1 MKSILL
7 GLLAGAFLI
16 SCSSKSLILSP
27 DPGTQGII
35 LPTQQVAEHKW
46 GKVTFP
52 AGIYLPEAKSEKGIY
67 YAAPERVNT
76 DGMLRGGR
84 EHGGLFIQHSTGYQY
99 LWIGQPGYQLQ
110 QAPSTIMGQWGVETP
125 LLYTLKERVQIQ
137 PVGKR

>member
-1 MKSILL
+1 MKSTLL
-7 GLLAGAFLI
+7 CLLMGTFLA
-16 SCSSKSLILSP
+16 SCSSRSLILSP
-27 DPGTQGII
+27 DPGTPGII

-52 AGIYLPEAKSEKGIY
+52 AGLYLPEAKSEKGIY

-84 EHGGLFIQHSTGYQY
+84 EHGGLFIQHGTGYQY

-110 QAPSTIMGQWGVETP
+110 QAPGTIMGQWGVETP